1 MDDPGLPG
9 AKDDPLAT
17 PILILGAPRSGTT
30 WLAKIIDSHPDV
42 LYRHEP
48 DEILPGPLPL
58 TAEAL
63 PGLLAAWVADRSP
76 RATMKRPFFPKTWQS
91 WTARVLHTAQ
101 ATALGAASRMPRPI
115 KLLARCPLPNLATQ
129 PAPRVALKS
138 TRWAEGAAVLARAMP
153 GSRTIL
159 ILRHPCGQ
167 VASVVRGN
175 RQRRFDLRTPGTEMP
190 FDEAGARSY
199 AAAHGVDASAFQ
211 DLTDAAKY
219 AWGWR
224 AFNEPAYAALGVRMN
239 VYVVLYE
246 ALCASPETLARRIM
260 AFAGLDWSRQTAEF
274 VARSTTHRGAVGYYT
289 ILRDTAAV
297 ADSWRK
303 TMASADQEAVRSVVA
318 VSPLARFWP
327 DLSISTQ

>member
-1 MDDPGLPG
+1 
-9 AKDDPLAT
+9 
-17 PILILGAPRSGTT
+17 
-30 WLAKIIDSHPDV
+30 
-42 LYRHEP
+42 
-48 DEILPGPLPL
+48 
-58 TAEAL
+58 
-63 PGLLAAWVADRSP
+63 
-76 RATMKRPFFPKTWQS
+76 
-91 WTARVLHTAQ
+91 
-101 ATALGAASRMPRPI
+101 MPRPI
-115 KLLARCPLPNLATQ
+115 NCWPVARCPNLATQ

-224 AFNEPAYAALGVRMN
+224 AFNEPAYAALGVRIN

-274 VARSTTHRGAVGYYT
+274 VPEVATHRGAVGYYR

-318 VSPLARFWP
+318 VSPLAQFWP